1 MDAGNSNNSS
11 AAEPAANTS
20 STTGTPTEGK
30 GKPHKAH
37 AKAAKGKGKGA
48 AAAPTDSCANCGE
61 EGDLQRCGGCG
72 VVYYC
77 RKNIVIKNG
86 KKVNLCQQVSR
97 TRVHAHNTLSPL
109 LHYHFHHHLTAGAL
123 EVRRP

>member
-1 MDAGNSNNSS
+1 MAHVFLAKRNTMDAGNSNNSS

-37 AKAAKGKGKGA
+37 AKAAKGKGKGKGA

-86 KKVNLCQQVSR
+86 KKVNLCQQVSFSR
-97 TRVHAHNTLSPL
+97 AACK
-109 LHYHFHHHLTAGAL
+109 LTGHSTNA
-123 EVRRP
+123 

>member
-11 AAEPAANTS
+11 AAKPAANTS

-37 AKAAKGKGKGA
+37 AKAAKGKAKGKGKGA

-86 KKVNLCQQVSR
+86 KKVNMCQQAR
-97 TRVHAHNTLSPL
+97 A
-109 LHYHFHHHLTAGAL
+109 A
-123 EVRRP
+123 

>member
-37 AKAAKGKGKGA
+37 AKAAKGKGA

-86 KKVNLCQQVSR
+86 KKVNLCQQVSCA
-97 TRVHAHNTLSPL
+97 HAHSHP
-109 LHYHFHHHLTAGAL
+109 HSLT
-123 EVRRP
+123 RMCCRIMI